1 MPKSAADAIEEWC
14 TKLSWAHLA
23 KQANVSA
30 FSYTYNKLKD
40 NLNDSFIKKGNG
52 LGITYNY
59 NFIPMRIDYI
69 LLSKDFRVNKFKT
82 YKINLSDHEPIF
94 SEIIF

>member
-1 MPKSAADAIEEWC
+1 
-14 TKLSWAHLA
+14 
-23 KQANVSA
+23 
-30 FSYTYNKLKD
+30 
-40 NLNDSFIKKGNG
+40 
-52 LGITYNY
+52 
-59 NFIPMRIDYI
+59 MRIDYI